1 MALTPFRLAETPFER
16 MRLAA
21 TLLLVAMA
29 AVFAVATYF
38 ADAHPAI
45 PYVRAFAEASMVG
58 GLADWFAVTAL
69 FRHPLG
75 LPIPHTAIIPRN
87 KDRIGDSLADFI
99 KDNFLTPSVVAR
111 RLEAVDISGAAGRWL
126 AAPPTPAKAGR
137 RPRRGLGQLAGR
149 LIDALDHKTIGGMVR
164 SAAADRLRSADLS
177 PLLASMV
184 EAAIAGRR
192 HEPVVDAMIQWAART
207 LDAQESMIRAMVKE
221 RTTWLLRVA
230 GVDERVADSIMDA
243 MRRLLNEVAADPDHA
258 LRQRITDTLTEF
270 AFDLRH
276 MPAAQAR
283 VEAIKLD
290 LLDNPALGQWLD
302 GLWTSARA
310 VLSLAL
316 ADPEATLGGKFGEAL
331 RNFGRQLETD
341 PPLRQAVNLQ
351 ARRAIVGLV
360 NDYGDSIVTL
370 ISDTIRGWDAS
381 TVTDKVERAVG
392 RDLQYIRINGT
403 LIGGLVGVAIHAVST
418 MIERAA

>member
-16 MRLAA
+16 MRLVA

-29 AVFAVATYF
+29 GVFVVATRY
-38 ADAHPAI
+38 AEAHPAI
-45 PYVRAFAEASMVG
+45 PFIRAFAEASMVG

-75 LPIPHTAIIPRN
+75 VPIPHTAIIPRN

-99 KDNFLTPSVVAR
+99 KDNFLTPNVVAR
-111 RLEAVDISGAAGRWL
+111 RLEAVDIAGAAGRWL
-126 AAPPTPAKAGR
+126 AAPPAEPRPGR
-137 RPRRGLGQLAGR
+137 RPRRGLRQLAIR
-149 LIDALDHKTIGGMVR
+149 LLDALDHQAIGGMVR
-164 SAAADRLRSADLS
+164 SAAADKLRTTDLA
-177 PLLASMV
+177 PLLASVV
-184 EAAIAGRR
+184 EAAIEGRR
-192 HEPVVDAMIQWAART
+192 HEPVVDAMIQWASRT

-230 GVDERVADSIMDA
+230 GVDERVADSIMEA
-243 MRRLLNEVAADPDHA
+243 MRRLLSEVADDPNHS

-276 MPAAQAR
+276 MPATQAK
-283 VEAIKLD
+283 VEAVKLD

-302 GLWTSARA
+302 GLWAGARSALTRL
-310 VLSLAL
+310 LS
-316 ADPEATLGGKFGEAL
+316 DPEATLGGKLGEAM
-331 RNFGRQLETD
+331 RNFGRQIETD
-341 PPLRQAVNLQ
+341 PSLRLAINLQ

-370 ISDTIRGWDAS
+370 ISETIRGWDAR

-403 LIGGLVGVAIHAVST
+403 LIGGLVGVVIHTVST
-418 MIERAA
+418 MM